1 MIQDNLTTFMEHI
14 QYLRIDINQF
24 YLFLLIMF
32 LLDVIGEMN
41 VKCMFKNY
49 LRVFSWRDN
58 AKKETRVFN
67 GRRNLKNEVMQ
78 NS

>member
-1 MIQDNLTTFMEHI
+1 
-14 QYLRIDINQF
+14 
-24 YLFLLIMF
+24 MF
-32 LLDVIGEMN
+32 LLDVISEMN
-41 VKCMFKNY
+41 VTCMFKNY